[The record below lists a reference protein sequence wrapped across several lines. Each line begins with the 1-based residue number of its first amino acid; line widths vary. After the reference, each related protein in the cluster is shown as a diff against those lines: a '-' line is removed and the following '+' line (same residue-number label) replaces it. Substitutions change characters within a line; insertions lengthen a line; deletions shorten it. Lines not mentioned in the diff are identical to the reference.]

1 MPQDRHSRVND
12 LRNGLFIAGA
22 ASLGAFLAYRAFR
35 SSTDFKDQVVL
46 ITGGSR
52 GLGLALAERFRTL
65 GARLVLLA
73 RDTEEL
79 RQAKQQLWE
88 RQPEGGDIFIFPCDV
103 SDWEQVQQVIDKA
116 TWQTGRIDVLVNVA
130 GIIQVGPVEAQ
141 MHKDFEDA
149 MDVNFWGVVNTT
161 LAVLPQM
168 LQREDGRIVN
178 VTSIGGRM
186 AVPHLLPYTC
196 SKFAAVG
203 FSLGLRSEVAQRGID
218 VTTVVPG
225 LMRTGSFLN
234 ADFKGDQ
241 ESEYSW
247 FSVSSSLPGLTISA
261 DKAAHEIVEAAAAGK
276 AEVVLGAPAKLAA
289 NLSRNFPGITSDIL
303 AFVNRALPESRD
315 RSKKKGRESRTAVSE
330 SILTRFG
337 QRAEDEY
344 NQQAEAS

>member
-1 MPQDRHSRVND
+1 MPQDRPSRDNV
-12 LRNGLFIAGA
+12 RNGLLIAGA
-22 ASLGAFLAYRAFR
+22 ASLGALLAYRAFR
-35 SSTDFKDQVVL
+35 SSPDFKDQVVL

-52 GLGLALAERFRTL
+52 GLGLALAERFRGL

-79 RQAKQQLWE
+79 RHAKQLLLE
-88 RQPEGGDIFIFPCDV
+88 RVPKGGDIFTFACDV
-103 SDWEQVQQVIDKA
+103 SDWEAVQRVIDNA

-130 GIIQVGPVEAQ
+130 GIIQVGPIEAQ
-141 MHKDFEDA
+141 THKDFEDA
-149 MDVNFWGVVNTT
+149 MNVNFWGEVNTT

-168 LQREDGRIVN
+168 LQRESGRIIN
-178 VTSIGGRM
+178 ITSIGGKM

-203 FSLGLRSEVAQRGID
+203 FSLGLRSEVANRGIK

-261 DKAAHEIVEAAAAGK
+261 EKAAHQIVDAAAGGS

-289 NLSRNFPGITSDIL
+289 NLSSTFPGITSDIL

-315 RSKKKGRESRTAVSE
+315 RSTKKGRESRTAVSE
-330 SILTRFG
+330 SVLTRLG
-337 QRAEDEY
+337 QRAADEF
-344 NQQAEAS
+344 NQRTRAS

>member
-1 MPQDRHSRVND
+1 MPQKDSSRD
-12 LRNGLFIAGA
+12 ALRNGLFIAGA

-35 SSTDFKDQVVL
+35 SAADFSDQVVL

-52 GLGLALAERFRTL
+52 GLGLAVAERFRAL

-73 RDTEEL
+73 RDTNEL
-79 RQAKQQLWE
+79 RQAKNHLYA
-88 RQPEGGDIFIFPCDV
+88 RVPEGGDIFTFACDV
-103 SDWEQVQQVIDKA
+103 SDWEQVQKVIENA

-130 GIIQVGPVEAQ
+130 GIIQVGPIEAQ
-141 MHKDFEDA
+141 THQDFEDA
-149 MDVNFWGVVNTT
+149 MNVNFWGVVNTT
-161 LAVLPQM
+161 LAVLPKM
-168 LQREDGRIVN
+168 LQREHGRIVN
-178 VTSIGGRM
+178 ITSIGGKM

-203 FSLGLRSEVAQRGID
+203 FSLGLRSEVAQRGIK

-247 FSVSSSLPGLTISA
+247 FSDSSSLPGLSISA
-261 DKAAHEIVEAAAAGK
+261 EKAAREIVDGTAAGT

-289 NLSRNFPGITSDIL
+289 NLSSTFPGITSDIL
-303 AFVNRALPESRD
+303 GFINRALPESRD
-315 RSKKKGRESRTAVSE
+315 RSKKKGRDSRTPISE
-330 SILTRFG
+330 SPLTRFG
-337 QRAEDEY
+337 REAADEY
-344 NQQAEAS
+344 NPRKKAS